1 MKLKIEKESVM
12 HCLCDMIDVLTFNGY
27 TVTISNNQ
35 DDLFFDIQI
44 EEVQDF

>member
-1 MKLKIEKESVM
+1 MTLKIEKESVM
-12 HCLCDMIDVLTFNGY
+12 DCLCDMIDVLTFNGY
-27 TVTISNNQ
+27 TVTISSNQ